1 MTVWRQGT
9 FVSFSVATVIFAV
22 ASSAAAQNSLPAARD
37 LYVAAAYEDALQ
49 LLNRLRASEHRGDE
63 GRSIEQYRAFC
74 LIALGRRA
82 EAESAIES
90 LVKASP
96 LFRPTD
102 EDASPRVRAAFGEVR
117 RRTLPSIVQRT
128 YETAKAAFDRKDPA
142 SARTFALVL
151 ELIADPD
158 LGPVANQ
165 PPLSELR
172 TLATGFL
179 ALSTPPAP
187 AAPLPQAS
195 QLPPAAP
202 LPQASQPPPA
212 APMPQASQPPPALL
226 PASPGPPPAP
236 RVVAPPPRSA
246 TNRVYSP
253 DDVNVT
259 PPIVVRQSFAP
270 LADVFAVRPG
280 IVEVIIDEV
289 GDVVAAKTIVSVN
302 AVYDRIALATARSWR
317 YRPATLD
324 GVAVRFRTLVQL
336 QMKLR

>member
-1 MTVWRQGT
+1 MSVWRQGT
-9 FVSFSVATVIFAV
+9 FVSFFVATVIFAV

-74 LIALGRRA
+74 LIALGRTA
-82 EAESAIES
+82 EAESVIES
-90 LVKASP
+90 LVKAAPSY
-96 LFRPTD
+96 RPTD
-102 EDASPRVRAAFGEVR
+102 EDASPHVRAAFGEVR
-117 RRTLPSIVQRT
+117 RRTLPAVVQRT

-142 SARTFALVL
+142 SAGTFALVL

-158 LGPVANQ
+158 LAAVANR
-165 PPLSELR
+165 PPLSDLR

-195 QLPPAAP
+195 QPPPAAP
-202 LPQASQPPPA
+202 LL
-212 APMPQASQPPPALL
+212 QASQPPPALPPAL
-226 PASPGPPPAP
+226 PPASPGPPAAA
-236 RVVAPPPRSA
+236 RVVAPPPRST
-246 TNRVYSP
+246 TNRVYGP

-280 IVEVIIDEV
+280 IVEVIVDQV
-289 GDVVAAKTIVSVN
+289 GDVVDVKTIVSVN

-324 GVAVRFRTLVQL
+324 GVAVRFRTVVQL